1 MTATLRPG
9 TTGDPEELTSASDQL
24 TLAPMRAEQEQ
35 RARLVVAEQLGESD
49 PGAAYR
55 ILQAL
60 GLVPD
65 VSLTG
70 TRKHDR
76 VGLGRHYAEC
86 GTVPGAQA
94 HHRAGEPLC
103 QTCQAWSDERH
114 RRTRVAPGSRCGSAA
129 GAQMHRQLGEIICD
143 RCRQAESAK
152 SSARHAA
159 TYVPSPRPPKRPR
172 KPPLPVE
179 RPAQP
184 HDRHLL
190 LLAAYGAITCRA
202 GHYLTAAGDDVTRQV
217 LELSRAGWLNV
228 AGVVQRPV
236 VTDAGRAVLE
246 QGAARISQAEAT
258 S

>member
-1 MTATLRPG
+1 MAATLRPG
-9 TTGDPEELTSASDQL
+9 TTGDPDQL
-24 TLAPMRAEQEQ
+24 TLAPTIAQQEQ
-35 RARLVVAEQLGESD
+35 RARLVVAEQLGQTD
-49 PGAAYR
+49 PAAAFEV
-55 ILQAL
+55 LQAL

-70 TRKHDR
+70 TRQWDR

-86 GTVPGAQA
+86 GTVPGAQK

-103 QTCQAWSDERH
+103 ETCQAWSDERH
-114 RRTRVAPGSRCGSAA
+114 RRTRVAAGSRCGTPA

-159 TYVPSPRPPKRPR
+159 TYVPSPRAPGRPR
-172 KPPLPVE
+172 KHPLPVE
-179 RPAQP
+179 RPALSR
-184 HDRHLL
+184 DRHLL
-190 LLAAYGAITCRA
+190 LLAAYGAITCRG
-202 GHYLTAAGDDVTRQV
+202 GHYWTAAGDDVTGQV

-236 VTDAGRAVLE
+236 VTEAGRAVLE

-258 S
+258 A

>member
-1 MTATLRPG
+1 MTATLRPDA
-9 TTGDPEELTSASDQL
+9 TGDPAEMTRRSDQL
-24 TLAPMRAEQEQ
+24 TLAPTTAEQEQ
-35 RARLVVAEQLGESD
+35 RVRLVVAEQLGESD

-60 GLVPD
+60 GIAPD
-65 VSLTG
+65 ISLTG

-76 VGLGRHYAEC
+76 VGMGRHYAEC
-86 GTVPGAQA
+86 GTVPGAQK

-159 TYVPSPRPPKRPR
+159 TYVPSPRPPARPR
-172 KPPLPVE
+172 KNRLTQRAAAP
-179 RPAQP
+179 R
-184 HDRHLL
+184 DRHLL

-202 GHYLTAAGDDVTRQV
+202 GHYLTAAGDDVTGHV
-217 LELSRAGWLNV
+217 IELSRAGWLNL
-228 AGVVQRPV
+228 AAAVQRPV
-236 VTDAGRAVLE
+236 LTDAGHTVIA
-246 QGAARISQAEAT
+246 QGVARISETEAT